1 MALLDIENCVAFGA
15 LAENISLGFV
25 GRDGSAR
32 ANRREKGFGVELF
45 GGGHFASLL
54 LAGDKW
60 FAACGGAAI
69 VE

>member
-1 MALLDIENCVAFGA
+1 MALLDIENCVALGA
-15 LAENISLGFV
+15 LAKNVSLGFV

-32 ANRREKGFGVELF
+32 ANHREKGFGVELF

-54 LAGDKW
+54 LGGDKW
-60 FAACGGAAI
+60 LLRAEAAI